1 MNYVL
6 IIVLAI
12 LVIGAIIG
20 WKKGFLDMLFG
31 AVSMTI
37 ALILAV
43 LIGPKLGAF
52 IQENTGM
59 TDKLSVKVSQTLN
72 LEDLAIEVPEPDAF
86 IENLNLPV
94 VVKEKITS
102 AEFEEKLNLDKMAE
116 DASRKMAEVVA
127 SFLAKMIITA
137 LCFVIVF
144 VIALILL
151 FLLNKILDVVVKLPL
166 LKQANQLA
174 GLALGAFQA
183 VLIIW
188 LFFAVVTIISGTE
201 FGQSVFGYINSSKL
215 LSFLYKNN
223 IPMNFITKTVANL
236 F

>member
-6 IIVLAI
+6 IVVLAI
-12 LVIGAIIG
+12 LAIGAIIG
-20 WKKGFLDMLFG
+20 WKKGFVDMLFG

-52 IQENTGM
+52 VQENTGL

-86 IENLNLPV
+86 VENLNLPKII
-94 VVKEKITS
+94 KEKITS
-102 AEFEEKLNLDKMAE
+102 EEFEAKLNLDKMAE

-127 SFLAKMIITA
+127 TFLARTIISA

-144 VIALILL
+144 VVALILL
-151 FLLNKILDVVVKLPL
+151 FVLNKILDLFAKLPL
-166 LKQANQLA
+166 LKQANQIA
-174 GLALGAFQA
+174 GLALGVFQGIL
-183 VLIIW
+183 VIW
-188 LFFAVVTIISGTE
+188 LFFAVVTVISGTE
-201 FGQSVFGYINSSKL
+201 FGQNMFGYINSSKL
-215 LSFLYKNN
+215 LSFLYANN

>member
-12 LVIGAIIG
+12 LVIGAVIG

-94 VVKEKITS
+94 VVRR
-102 AEFEEKLNLDKMAE
+102 KLHQQSL
-116 DASRKMAEVVA
+116 RK
-127 SFLAKMIITA
+127 S
-137 LCFVIVF
+137 
-144 VIALILL
+144 
-151 FLLNKILDVVVKLPL
+151 
-166 LKQANQLA
+166 
-174 GLALGAFQA
+174 
-183 VLIIW
+183 
-188 LFFAVVTIISGTE
+188 
-201 FGQSVFGYINSSKL
+201 
-215 LSFLYKNN
+215 
-223 IPMNFITKTVANL
+223 
-236 F
+236 

>member
-6 IIVLAI
+6 IVVLAI
-12 LVIGAIIG
+12 LAIGAIIG
-20 WKKGFLDMLFG
+20 WKKGFVDMLFG

-52 IQENTGM
+52 IQENTGLVD
-59 TDKLSVKVSQTLN
+59 TLSVKVGQTLN

-86 IENLNLPV
+86 VENLNLPAV
-94 VVKEKITS
+94 IKEKITS

-116 DASRKMAEVVA
+116 DASKKMAEVVA
-127 SFLAKMIITA
+127 TFLAKTIITA

-144 VIALILL
+144 VVALILL
-151 FLLNKILDVVVKLPL
+151 FVLNKILDLVAKLPL

-174 GLALGAFQA
+174 GLALGTVQA
-183 VLIIW
+183 ILIIW
-188 LFFAVVTIISGTE
+188 LFFAIVTVISGTE
-201 FGQSVFGYINSSKL
+201 FGQSIFGYINSSKL
-215 LSFLYKNN
+215 LSFLYTNN
-223 IPMNFITKTVANL
+223 IPMNYITKTVANL

>member
-6 IIVLAI
+6 IVVLAI
-12 LVIGAIIG
+12 LVLGAVIG
-20 WKKGFLDMLFG
+20 WKKGFVDMLFG

-37 ALILAV
+37 ALILAII
-43 LIGPKLGAF
+43 IGPKISEF
-52 IQENTGM
+52 VQSNTGIM
-59 TDKLSVKVSQTLN
+59 DKLTVKVSQTLN
-72 LEDLAIEVPEPDAF
+72 LEELAVEIPEPDVF
-86 IENLNLPV
+86 IENLNLPAV
-94 VVKEKITS
+94 IKDKITS

-116 DASRKMAEVVA
+116 DASEKMAEVVA
-127 SFLAKMIITA
+127 NFLAKTIITA

-144 VIALILL
+144 IVALILL
-151 FLLNKILDVVVKLPL
+151 FVLNKILDLVAKLPL

-183 VLIIW
+183 VLVVW
-188 LFFAVVTIISGTE
+188 LFFAVVTVISGTE
-201 FGQSVFGYINSSKL
+201 FGQSMFEYINSSKL
-215 LSFLYKNN
+215 LSFLYANN

>member
-59 TDKLSVKVSQTLN
+59 TDRLSVKVSQTLN

>member
-6 IIVLAI
+6 IVVLAI
-12 LVIGAIIG
+12 LAIGAIIG
-20 WKKGFLDMLFG
+20 WKKGFVDMLFG

-43 LIGPKLGAF
+43 LIGPKLGTF
-52 IQENTGM
+52 VQENTGL

-86 IENLNLPV
+86 VENLNLPKII
-94 VVKEKITS
+94 KEKITS
-102 AEFEEKLNLDKMAE
+102 EEFEAKLNLDKMAE

-127 SFLAKMIITA
+127 TFLARTIISA

-144 VIALILL
+144 VVALILL
-151 FLLNKILDVVVKLPL
+151 FVLNKILDLFAKLPL
-166 LKQANQLA
+166 LKQANQIA
-174 GLALGAFQA
+174 GLALGVFQGIL
-183 VLIIW
+183 VIW
-188 LFFAVVTIISGTE
+188 LFFAVVTVISGTE
-201 FGQSVFGYINSSKL
+201 FGQNMFGYINSSKL
-215 LSFLYKNN
+215 LSFLYANN
-223 IPMNFITKTVANL
+223 IPVNFITKTVANL

>member
-6 IIVLAI
+6 IVVLAI
-12 LVIGAIIG
+12 LAIGAIIG
-20 WKKGFLDMLFG
+20 WKKGFVDMLFG

-43 LIGPKLGAF
+43 LIGPKLGTF
-52 IQENTGM
+52 VQENTGL

-86 IENLNLPV
+86 VENLNLPEII
-94 VVKEKITS
+94 KEKLTS
-102 AEFEEKLNLDKMAE
+102 EEFEAKLNLDKMAE

-127 SFLAKMIITA
+127 TFLARTIISA

-144 VIALILL
+144 VVALILL
-151 FLLNKILDVVVKLPL
+151 FVLNKILDLFAKLPL
-166 LKQANQLA
+166 LKQANQIA
-174 GLALGAFQA
+174 GLALGVFQGIL
-183 VLIIW
+183 VIW
-188 LFFAVVTIISGTE
+188 LFFAVVTVISGTE
-201 FGQSVFGYINSSKL
+201 FGQNMFGYINSSKL
-215 LSFLYKNN
+215 LSFLYANN
-223 IPMNFITKTVANL
+223 IPVNFITKTVANL

>member
-1 MNYVL
+1 MNIVL
-6 IIVLAI
+6 IIVLVI
-12 LVIGAIIG
+12 LAIGAIIG
-20 WKKGFLDMLFG
+20 WKKGFVDMLFG

-43 LIGPKLGAF
+43 LIGPRLGAF
-52 IQENTGM
+52 VQDNTGLV
-59 TDKLSVKVSQTLN
+59 DKLSVKVSQTLN

-86 IENLNLPV
+86 IENLNLPMV
-94 VVKEKITS
+94 IKEKITS

-127 SFLAKMIITA
+127 IFLAKTIISA

-144 VIALILL
+144 VVALILL
-151 FLLNKILDVVVKLPL
+151 FVLNKILDLFAKLPL

-174 GLALGAFQA
+174 GLALGVFQA

-188 LFFAVVTIISGTE
+188 LFFAVVTVVSGTA
-201 FGQSVFGYINSSKL
+201 FGQSVFGYINGSKL
-215 LSFLYKNN
+215 LSFLYTNN